1 MFLNQ
6 LKILVFF
13 SLIDFGC
20 VSKIKFIFS
29 NIILL
34 ILPSLFLAGFIKGTL
49 MQIWKFLFM
58 FVFI

>member
-49 MQIWKFLFM
+49 MQIWTFLFM